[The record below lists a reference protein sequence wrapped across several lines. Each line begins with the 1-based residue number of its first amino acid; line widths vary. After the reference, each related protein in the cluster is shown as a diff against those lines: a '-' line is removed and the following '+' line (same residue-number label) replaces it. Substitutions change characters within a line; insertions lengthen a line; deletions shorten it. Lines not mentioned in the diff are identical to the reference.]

1 MAKKVDWII
10 HGVCDGQRVNFHTHG
25 MERYNHM
32 DFQMVLPYP
41 HQELC
46 RIINTMGLR
55 VQEGERFK
63 DGDLTAVRFL
73 RRQAKAE
80 RLVAAVNVFLD
91 LLINPS
97 HTGKFYFAR
106 FVLTD
111 EHTDGNDLL
120 LVLLRLIFALV
131 KQTQLTASLDNLCAD
146 PAFPQIFEISGRAFF
161 RPREIQL

>member
-1 MAKKVDWII
+1 MRGAAERKAVAVPLPAVKLLQGRVRECVD
-10 HGVCDGQRVNFHTHG
+10 R
-25 MERYNHM
+25 
-32 DFQMVLPYP
+32 
-41 HQELC
+41 
-46 RIINTMGLR
+46 
-55 VQEGERFK
+55 RFK

-91 LLINPS
+91 LLVNPS

-106 FVLTD
+106 FVLAD

-146 PAFPQIFEISGRAFF
+146 PAFPQIFEISGRALL
-161 RPREIQL
+161 RPREIQLCRTLLLWLAVVLRICGLR